1 MRIFRSRTKTHKPLT
16 HKAFVLWVPL
26 CLLVTLSLF
35 IPSASTISEENVDV
49 NVNLVNGV
57 AIRILNSAATAEITE
72 LDLST
77 TAAPTG
83 TFVTDNFKVEVST
96 ANKTGY
102 KLYMNSSYQNPSTS
116 TYTTDLVNQTNTSYT
131 IPTVAADTTKS
142 ALSTAAPGT
151 TNANKWAYSLD
162 DTTYSP
168 VPANSVQTQIGSHD
182 TPTAGTKTPVYIGM
196 NVNVEKPSGVYKNQL
211 TFSAVGNPITT
222 DYSLYFLPGT
232 TETVTG
238 LPPTQTASVVAAS
251 HTFTI
256 PTLQQYSPTRDG
268 YNFTGYLDESTSTT
282 YQPGDT
288 ITVQG
293 DIDYTGS
300 ATLTA
305 QWEVAGPSC
314 ANGANRVC
322 YISNEPSGAVSG
334 TMDDQTIVYMTSSTS
349 SGSVDQ
355 TALSSSTTELTLY
368 SPNWTLSGYGFKGWN
383 TEADGTGTMYGPN
396 QTITLTSDQQTALGS
411 RGLVM
416 YAQWVASAG
425 NMASWSGC
433 SSLTQGSVT
442 ALTYGSDTYAVAKL
456 ADGKCWMIEN
466 IRTSTNAGTDKGT
479 SWTDT
484 NTDRQYNLLNITGTG
499 GATPTTSGSSAYQWK
514 SYGGYYSW
522 HSAINTSTLGYEPEY
537 NWNTS
542 SNSYTATGTA
552 QGICPSGWRLPRA
565 AYNSSFSG
573 ANADFI
579 YLTTQLGGTGAT
591 LSNNLRKYPNNFV
604 FAGHWDA
611 TSSYYRGTMGVYWSS
626 TVSNVKRA
634 YDLYFNSTSVNP
646 TDYIFKNLGPSVRC
660 VFGS

>member
-26 CLLVTLSLF
+26 CLLAALSLF

-72 LDLST
+72 LDLSA

-162 DTTYSP
+162 DATYSP

-211 TFSAVGNPITT
+211 TFSAVGNPVPT
-222 DYSLYFLPGT
+222 DYSLYFEPGGT
-232 TETVTG
+232 GVSG
-238 LPPTQTASVVAAS
+238 LPETMTASEVSAS

-256 PTLQQYSPTRDG
+256 PSAAPTRTG
-268 YNFTGYLDESTSTT
+268 YNFTGYSDGAST

-305 QWEVAGPSC
+305 EWELAS
-314 ANGANRVC
+314 
-322 YISNEPSGAVSG
+322 YTITISN
-334 TMDDQTIVYMTSSTS
+334 TNTS
-349 SGSVDQ
+349 SGSASISVPYGGSN
-355 TALSSSTTELTLY
+355 TVTVTPNTGHYLSSVSCPSGYTCTGYSTGTSATGQQTVTVTNNNTAGGGTLGFVGTARTFTVSVSNTHTTSGANSISVPY
-368 SPNWTLSGYGFKGWN
+368 GGSNTVTVTPSSGYYLSAVSCPSGYTCSGYG
-383 TEADGTGTMYGPN
+383 TGTSYTG
-396 QTITLTSDQQTALGS
+396 QQTVTVTNNS
-411 RGLVM
+411 TT
-416 YAQWVASAG
+416 
-425 NMASWSGC
+425 SGGTL
-433 SSLTQGSVT
+433 SFTGA
-442 ALTYGSDTYAVAKL
+442 ALTLAQMCNNASTGGTFYYGSIQYIKLKTNSTGTTTACYTKTSQGTATFDNAATLCPSDTGVPSQSEFQSLINAYGSD
-456 ADGKCWMIEN
+456 
-466 IRTSTNAGTDKGT
+466 GTIY
-479 SWTDT
+479 
-484 NTDRQYNLLNITGTG
+484 NTTG
-499 GATPTTSGSSAYQWK
+499 W
-514 SYGGYYSW
+514 YG
-522 HSAINTSTLGYEPEY
+522 N
-537 NWNTS
+537 
-542 SNSYTATGTA
+542 
-552 QGICPSGWRLPRA
+552 
-565 AYNSSFSG
+565 
-573 ANADFI
+573 
-579 YLTTQLGGTGAT
+579 
-591 LSNNLRKYPNNFV
+591 
-604 FAGHWDA
+604 
-611 TSSYYRGTMGVYWSS
+611 YWSS
-626 TVSNVKRA
+626 TSGDDGAWRLEVYSSAAYFFYTGNRTASNYV
-634 YDLYFNSTSVNP
+634 VC
-646 TDYIFKNLGPSVRC
+646 IVR
-660 VFGS
+660 

>member
-1 MRIFRSRTKTHKPLT
+1 M
-16 HKAFVLWVPL
+16 PL
-26 CLLVTLSLF
+26 CLLAALSLF

-72 LDLST
+72 LDLSA

-131 IPTVAADTTKS
+131 IPTIVAATTK
-142 ALSTAAPGT
+142 ADLSTAAPGT

-211 TFSAVGNPITT
+211 TFSSVGNPITT
-222 DYSLYFLPGT
+222 DYSLYFLQGT

-305 QWEVAGPSC
+305 QWEVAIH
-314 ANGANRVC
+314 
-322 YISNEPSGAVSG
+322 YIQNQTYIDECKAAATG
-334 TMDDQTIVYMTSSTS
+334 TEF
-349 SGSVDQ
+349 
-355 TALSSSTTELTLY
+355 ELT
-368 SPNWTLSGYGFKGWN
+368 
-383 TEADGTGTMYGPN
+383 D
-396 QTITLTSDQQTALGS
+396 S
-411 RGLVM
+411 RDNNE
-416 YAQWVASAG
+416 Y
-425 NMASWSGC
+425 
-433 SSLTQGSVT
+433 T
-442 ALTYGSDTYAVAKL
+442 VAKL
-456 ADGKCWMIEN
+456 ADGKCWMTEN
-466 IRTSTNAGTDKGT
+466 LKLVGNATVGYTDLT
-479 SWTDT
+479 TTDS
-484 NTDRQYNLLNITGTG
+484 DV
-499 GATPTTSGSSAYQWK
+499 PTAGFR
-514 SYGGYYSW
+514 
-522 HSAINTSTLGYEPEY
+522 L
-537 NWNTS
+537 TS
-542 SNSYTATGTA
+542 SNSGTWCTTNSADCDNQSMVLNSGDDSYGTYYNWYAATAGTGTYETSTDGTSVA
-552 QGICPSGWRLPRA
+552 NSICPRGWRLPTGG
-565 AYNSSFSG
+565 SSGEF
-573 ANADFI
+573 
-579 YLTTQLGGTGAT
+579 QT
-591 LSNNLRKYPNNFV
+591 LYGYYSSASAMMSSPVNFV
-604 FAGHWDA
+604 LSGYRNG
-611 TSSYYRGTMGVYWSS
+611 SSTYDQGSYGYYWSS
-626 TVSNVKRA
+626 TAFSSNYA
-634 YDLYFNSTSVNP
+634 YSLYLSSSYVNP
-646 TDYIFKNLGPSVRC
+646 ADFDNKYRGLTVRC
-660 VFGS
+660 VAR